1 MNGTNAVS
9 SIVVANDSLGPGAQ
23 LELIQRVRSVL
34 EAQSM
39 AVSSTQLLVEN
50 RRVTEDHLLMIVQF
64 LGVMGW
70 VMIAIG
76 GMALSS
82 TMSLA
87 VLERTREIGVLR
99 AIGAGHSAIL
109 RMIQAEGFVIALLG
123 WVVALPLSVPISSAL
138 AFAFSRIMLPVPVRW
153 LPAADGLAQWLAV
166 VVVVSLVSCS
176 WPALRAMRVSVRAAL
191 AYE

>member
-1 MNGTNAVS
+1 
-9 SIVVANDSLGPGAQ
+9 
-23 LELIQRVRSVL
+23 
-34 EAQSM
+34 M
-39 AVSSTQLLVEN
+39 AVSSTQLLAEN
-50 RRVTEDHLLMIVQF
+50 RRVTEDHLLMVVQF

-82 TMSLA
+82 SMSLA
-87 VLERTREIGVLR
+87 VLERTRELGVLR
-99 AIGAGHSAIL
+99 AIGAGHAAIL

-123 WVVALPLSVPISSAL
+123 WVVALPLSIPISSAL